1 MKLQFKLA
9 LYNALTKLAIVLF
22 TGALILF
29 SLERI
34 TYHHIALRL
43 LQKKIELLQ
52 HLSSKEINN
61 ILVQQKS
68 FIDYNILQE
77 EYVVIQPIKYK
88 FDTAAEV
95 TFSTEPRLIEKTR
108 QTFRILKSGFNYE
121 NHGYLLEIGETIDSV
136 DELKSTIRGFTLL
149 MLFIAISLTLLIDL
163 IFTRYLLRP
172 FYQIIDRKLVK
183 VNDPMNFDYEKIATT
198 TQDFKLLDDS
208 ISSLMRK
215 ISDLFVIEKQ
225 FIGNVS
231 HELLT
236 PISIIGSRLEN
247 ILQQEGL
254 TEENENKLFASL
266 KTLDRLKSII
276 NSLLLISQIENNQ
289 FNKKDKVNISEII
302 REINEE
308 IEDRLEAKKL
318 KFFNN
323 TNAMYSM
330 AGNRSLMYTL
340 LYNIINN
347 AVKYNRAG
355 GGIILSDKQTSNS
368 YILEINDTG
377 IGMDDLEIEKAFNR
391 FEKLNTS
398 EKESY
403 GLGLAIVKSIAAFH
417 EVGIQINSTKNTGT
431 TFILTFTKNSHLH

>member
-1 MKLQFKLA
+1 
-9 LYNALTKLAIVLF
+9 
-22 TGALILF
+22 
-29 SLERI
+29 
-34 TYHHIALRL
+34 
-43 LQKKIELLQ
+43 
-52 HLSSKEINN
+52 
-61 ILVQQKS
+61 
-68 FIDYNILQE
+68 
-77 EYVVIQPIKYK
+77 
-88 FDTAAEV
+88 
-95 TFSTEPRLIEKTR
+95 
-108 QTFRILKSGFNYE
+108 
-121 NHGYLLEIGETIDSV
+121 
-136 DELKSTIRGFTLL
+136 
-149 MLFIAISLTLLIDL
+149 
-163 IFTRYLLRP
+163 
-172 FYQIIDRKLVK
+172 
-183 VNDPMNFDYEKIATT
+183 
-198 TQDFKLLDDS
+198 
-208 ISSLMRK
+208 MRK